1 MLRKMADSV
10 WLWPSRNIAE
20 QKAIR
25 QELVPISSDA
35 WECIIRQ
42 AWHSPHS
49 PLIVEANHGSF
60 WAIGKDGQFHQL
72 ECGDQ
77 VRFQSAQPAS
87 DSDDDTATDPVEQ
100 ARRQVLSYY
109 RRQMRK

>member
-25 QELVPISSDA
+25 LELVPISSDA

-49 PLIVEANHGSF
+49 PLIVEANQGAF
-60 WAIGKDGQFHQL
+60 WAIGKDGRFHQL

-77 VRFQSAQPAS
+77 VSFDTPESES
-87 DSDDDTATDPVEQ
+87 DSDEAADPIEQ
-100 ARRQVLSYY
+100 ARRQVLSHY